1 MEFSSQIITRIFQA
15 PAQSFFLFG
24 PRGTGK
30 STWLRKAFPEARYL
44 DLLNPQTARDFSAHP
59 ERLLELVAAGISSN
73 VLIIDEV
80 QKIPELLDVVHM
92 LREKYPA
99 IQFILT
105 GSSSRKLKTS
115 GVDLMAGRAV
125 VKTMHPFMATE
136 LGESFALES
145 ALQTGMIPLIVSS
158 ADPLETL
165 GAYLALYI
173 REEVQQESLVRN
185 IGAFGRFLEAA
196 SFSHASVLN
205 TTEIA
210 RECMVNRK
218 TVAGYLG
225 VLEDLLL
232 SFQVPVFSR
241 RAKRKLSAHPKFYF
255 FDCGVF
261 RSLRPTGPI
270 DSDQE
275 IGGAA
280 LEGLV
285 AQHLRGWLAYRE
297 AEGKLFFWR
306 TRAGMEVDFVLYGE
320 GLFVAIEVKNSR
332 RVSTKMLRGLK
343 RFREDYPEAQTVL
356 LFRGQ
361 DRLVKDG
368 VLCLPCEE
376 FLRSLKPGNPIL

>member
-1 MEFSSQIITRIFQA
+1 M
-15 PAQSFFLFG
+15 
-24 PRGTGK
+24 
-30 STWLRKAFPEARYL
+30 
-44 DLLNPQTARDFSAHP
+44 
-59 ERLLELVAAGISSN
+59 VAAGISSN

-241 RAKRKLSAHPKFYF
+241 RAKRKLAAHPKFYF
-255 FDCGVF
+255 FDSGVF

-297 AEGKLFFWR
+297 GEGKLFFWR
-306 TRAGMEVDFVLYGE
+306 TRAGLEVDFVLYGE
-320 GLFVAIEVKNSR
+320 GLFIGVEVKNSR

-343 RFREDYPEAQTVL
+343 SFREDYPEAQTVL
-356 LFRGQ
+356 LYRGQ
-361 DRLVKDG
+361 DRLVIDG

-376 FLRSLKPGNPIL
+376 FLRNLKPGNPIL